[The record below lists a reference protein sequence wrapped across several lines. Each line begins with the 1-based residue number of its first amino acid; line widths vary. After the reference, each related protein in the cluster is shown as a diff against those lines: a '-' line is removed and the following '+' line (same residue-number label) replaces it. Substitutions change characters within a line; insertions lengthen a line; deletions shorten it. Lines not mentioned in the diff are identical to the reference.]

1 MYRFKTR
8 FMELG
13 YTEEDIDLAI
23 DITSEG
29 IYTGTSHVTTAS
41 AYFRTI
47 KLIGVFTDDLPRS
60 LE

>member
-29 IYTGTSHVTTAS
+29 IYTGTSNVTTAS
-41 AYFRTI
+41 TYFRTI
-47 KLIGVFTDDLPRS
+47 KLKGVFTDDLPRS